1 MLVHPSTGANIMNV
15 LSTAPRS
22 RRRRPLQGVVA
33 TIVWVILASVGEP
46 AEIGRRVLAMGG
58 VLEVAV
64 KAEDRETALEASQAC
79 VLAVDA
85 AERRLS
91 TWRDDSELAL
101 LNRTE
106 PGEWAPLSPEL
117 ARDLGAALHWWRAT
131 GGAFDP
137 GVGSLVRTWDLRG
150 RGRVPDPQ
158 ELAVARAGT
167 GARYLEIDGRR
178 ARRLLAGL
186 ILEEG
191 GFGKGVALRDGARA
205 AMAAGAVCVVLD
217 FGGQVELAGDCA
229 DHEITIADPLDRSQ
243 GVATLH
249 LREGSIATS
258 GNSER
263 GITVEGIRYG
273 HLLDPRSGRP
283 AADWGSVTVLAE
295 DPVAADCLATALY
308 VMGPEDGA
316 AWLEEQPGLE
326 AVFAVVGDGGGVRLH
341 ATPGLRAI
349 LR

>member
-1 MLVHPSTGANIMNV
+1 
-15 LSTAPRS
+15 
-22 RRRRPLQGVVA
+22 
-33 TIVWVILASVGEP
+33 
-46 AEIGRRVLAMGG
+46 MGS

-91 TWRDDSELAL
+91 TWRDDSELAR

-106 PGEWAPLSPEL
+106 PGQWEPISLEL
-117 ARDLGAALHWWRAT
+117 ARDLGAALNWWRAT

-137 GVGSLVRTWDLRG
+137 GVGGLVRAWDLRG

-158 ELAVARAGT
+158 ELAVARVGT
-167 GARYLEIDGRR
+167 GAEHLEIDGRR

-191 GFGKGVALRDGARA
+191 GFGKGVGLRDGARA
-205 AMAAGAVCVVLD
+205 ALAAGAVCVVLD
-217 FGGQVELAGDCA
+217 FGGQVEMAGDCSE
-229 DHEITIADPLDRSQ
+229 HEITIADPLDRSK
-243 GVATLH
+243 GVATLR
-249 LREGSIATS
+249 LRRGSVATS

-263 GITVEGIRYG
+263 AVVVDGERLG

-283 AADWGSVTVLAE
+283 AADWGSVTVLAQ

-316 AWLEEQPGLE
+316 AWLEERPGLD
-326 AVFAVVGDGGGVRLH
+326 AAFVVVGDGGGVRLH

-349 LR
+349 LNPHISPASCCGRRCTAPSVVFSPRGARRTVEYGSAPLGSKTPLGTPPRRPRDGTW